1 MTRTAKRDL
10 IVIGASAG
18 GVEALKT
25 VVAGLP
31 ADLPAAILVV
41 LHVPSH
47 AHSELPRI
55 LSRISRLPVAHAVE
69 DRALA
74 PGTITIAPP
83 DHHLTVRGERIR
95 LSRGPQVNGHRPA
108 VDPLF
113 QTAASSMK
121 NRVIGVILSGAL
133 DDGAAGTLEI
143 KSAGGITIVQD
154 PSDALYPGMPRS
166 VLQLTEVDHILPASQ
181 IPNALV
187 ELAGQPVP
195 DLRAGDGT
203 ARAMTGGNGDDERIE
218 GREREEKQ
226 DLEPATVED
235 PPGAVSGMTC
245 PECRGALWLR
255 PVGKT
260 EHYRCRVGHEY
271 TSRGLFAAQSQGL
284 EDAMWAA
291 YRALEESAS
300 LARRLGERA
309 LRQGLPLLASRY
321 ARKQADAVSR
331 AEIVRSVLERGRLDS
346 YDADEAEDEDEDEA
360 EDADEDAERLENMH
374 AAKGA

>member
-1 MTRTAKRDL
+1 MSSRPRAR
-10 IVIGASAG
+10 VVAVGASAG
-18 GVEALKT
+18 GVEALKA

-31 ADLPAAILVV
+31 ADLTAAILVV
-41 LHVPSH
+41 LHVPSS
-47 AHSELPRI
+47 AHSELPRS
-55 LSRISRLPVAHAVE
+55 LSRISRLPVAHAAV
-69 DRALA
+69 DVPLAL
-74 PGTITIAPP
+74 GTITVAPP

-143 KSAGGITIVQD
+143 KHAGGITIVQD
-154 PSDALYPGMPRS
+154 PDDALYPGMPRS
-166 VLQLTEVDHILPASQ
+166 VLQLTDVDHILPASQ

-195 DLRAGDGT
+195 DLRTEDGA
-203 ARAMTGGNGDDERIE
+203 ARTRSEAMSSGGNGHGERIE
-218 GREREEKQ
+218 EREREEKQ
-226 DLEPATVED
+226 DLEPVTSED
-235 PPGAVSGMTC
+235 PPGSVSGMTC

-271 TSRGLFAAQSQGL
+271 TSLGLFAAQAQGL

-300 LARRLGERA
+300 LARRLGDRA
-309 LRQGLPLLASRY
+309 RRQGLQLLASRY
-321 ARKQADAVSR
+321 DRKQADAVTR
-331 AEIVRSVLERGRLDS
+331 ARVVRSVLERGRLDA
-346 YDADEAEDEDEDEA
+346 YDGDETDNGEE
-360 EDADEDAERLENMH
+360 EDAETLENLH
-374 AAKGA
+374 TAKGA